1 MTKNYKTTLYLDRE
15 SVEIVKDFLDKT
27 GQSLSGWVN
36 AFVMEMAQEIKGQ
49 PSPLMK
55 PVDEMTVK
63 EFGEIMGYWFKKVRG
78 SDEAEE
84 SSSTS

>member
-1 MTKNYKTTLYLDRE
+1 MRALFMRFC
-15 SVEIVKDFLDKT
+15 VV
-27 GQSLSGWVN
+27 SLVVLMPGLFEAGVPL
-36 AFVMEMAQEIKGQ
+36 AQEIKGQ

-63 EFGEIMGYWFKKVRG
+63 EFGEIMGYWFKKVKG

>member
-49 PSPLMK
+49 PSPLSK

-63 EFGEIMGYWFKKVRG
+63 EFGEIMSYWFKKIREV
-78 SDEAEE
+78 EE
-84 SSSTS
+84 PAPKG

>member
-49 PSPLMK
+49 PSPLSK

-63 EFGEIMGYWFKKVRG
+63 EFGEIMGYWFKKIREV
-78 SDEAEE
+78 EE
-84 SSSTS
+84 PASKG